1 VDYFDDYA
9 GQELRV
15 TLQGP
20 DGRAQ
25 PVSAAMLSH

>member
-1 VDYFDDYA
+1 MDSLDDYA